1 MAGGHRPSN
10 LTKLTKLESS
20 PTLQFSFSKENNMTT
35 LLLIIGIPLGLYGLW
50 FLVESIRY
58 VGSGEYEVDKRLRKV
73 TH

>member
-1 MAGGHRPSN
+1 
-10 LTKLTKLESS
+10 
-20 PTLQFSFSKENNMTT
+20 MTT

-58 VGSGEYEVDKRLRKV
+58 VASGEYEVDKRLRKV